1 MLEGSVAY
9 ALALPLDQ
17 QAVAIHFDLMKPI
30 RTGWNFGAA
39 RRDARLILAMR
50 TRQSNPA
57 EMRVSVAAGFLQFLA
72 TKIA

>member
-39 RRDARLILAMR
+39 RRDARLILADHA
-50 TRQSNPA
+50 N
-57 EMRVSVAAGFLQFLA
+57 
-72 TKIA
+72 